1 MQIIWSII
9 ILNLF
14 IAKPMQCK
22 MNVKIENG
30 RQLIH
35 IRGREPFLGN
45 YIQLI
50 FSKIHCI
57 TSLNV
62 ESTIPLT
69 GAEEIELIYKIC
81 ENDTIWYLTHYS
93 NNGGNF
99 TLHSSIYATVFA
111 ITTHRPLD
119 IVNIDT
125 RACDHMNLK
134 KTNIKEIYKK
144 CMPIDRKISHKHKKH
159 QNQRFLIL
167 KKRIR
172 VKRSMSLEKSFEFTA
187 ENSPYHISKNITIH
201 AEQILKIHA
210 GTVMIFSRN
219 TGIIVRGTLQILGTK
234 YDPVILYSMNGTWN
248 GLCITFANVEI
259 ATQSRLIHLN
269 ISGSKYGI
277 RIESPLLPQIENVIS
292 DSNDNGL
299 TILAYNIGNSLSENI
314 LNYTLKKVTAINNRE
329 NGISIRV
336 GTREPAHLVLEEIIS
351 TSNQVNG
358 LLLEGTLHVIIFS
371 SHFFS
376 NNQDGTSIY
385 LANGSTIE
393 VHNSIFGS
401 NGQHGLQMQNAQQI
415 RVKCFSNSFMDHR
428 FGEAI
433 LATFVNRS
441 DFVLDDCRWWNNSGG
456 IAFRYVTESNLHLLN
471 GNWTRNRGTI
481 VLADKINGKT
491 NILIKNNDF
500 QQNEF
505 LINTG
510 VNSVIDLEMTEN
522 DDDTHIQI
530 QDNRFFR
537 NTMKMILLI
546 GRIESRNML
555 TNAKITI
562 LENSFAEN
570 LILNTVY
577 LATNHVNISYNTFNN
592 SQARCELHS
601 GLEVPMVSIN
611 AANNYWGT
619 INQRKVISRI
629 CDSQKDK
636 SLIPVFA
643 TPFLSTAAEKLS
655 SIITKRTGNSLK
667 VFTTSLIIK
676 KNEAVVFHEGSVL
689 YFKPNHGIIVFGSL
703 HLSGQRDNPVLLKSS
718 SRAPW
723 LGIVLNQGSII
734 NANYCILENA
744 AVGLNVSSTNISIRN
759 IRITRPISTGVL
771 ITTSYNGTF
780 DMGESIILQ
789 SRRNGIRI
797 LKRQIQDVLFL
808 RNALIVDCA
817 EAGIDFLRPAGN
829 IMLQNIV
836 LENSGSFGIFLSQ
849 REEDQLDSII
859 LSNLTVRKQERGSAG
874 ILLNLKSYHSLNL
887 NISNFVSNV
896 LPSIIIFSKCSLNEK
911 ERNKPKILVERN
923 RFAENDNLVMRITL
937 EGCEDAKICRN
948 TFTRNNQDG
957 QKGVLAIYISPKENL
972 QSNRIIDIAQNK
984 FVENN
989 GKWSLFASAVDM
1001 NPFNGTIHNNL
1012 FSGNQNYRNSLIITS
1027 PHFHVNDNEFHQFN
1041 WNNNYIYKETLNAA
1055 RNYWSNDG
1063 IPTTEEILDNR
1074 WNKMRDQVQ
1083 VNSIGRKRAAENC
1096 LALSNCSRKGQC
1108 IGLNVCQCDAGYA
1121 GSDCSQI
1128 SCLALRNCS
1137 MNGYCVAPNVCK
1149 CFDGWQRQDCSEP
1162 TCHSINNC
1170 TGHGTCVSLNEC
1182 DCEPMFAGVDCSKQ
1196 MTNCSNINCD
1206 NHGLCIDN
1214 ECVCET
1220 GWTGPFC
1227 SRPLCDQLNNCS
1239 GSGICIRPQLCEC
1252 VHGFAGED
1260 CSICEDPTC
1269 DICDAK
1275 CIHGHCNRDTKTC
1288 ICRNDWTGPYCDIC
1302 AIEKCDVSSVVLYV
1316 LPTAA
1321 GIHQKDEN
1329 ILVYGN
1335 DLPFVSSKRYTC
1347 LYGNIAS
1354 DGFYFSSS
1362 LVRCTIPNA
1371 ASPGRYLFNVIP
1383 YGSDKAVP
1391 FLDKRLIHF
1400 TLYDECNQTDCK
1412 GYCVGAV
1419 CVCPADRDGIYCEQV
1434 KILPKSSHEVL
1445 SNKKLIQAVE
1455 AEPYIVQ
1462 MPIQQ
1467 ENTIFSIET
1476 DANGMIIYPNGMVFW
1491 AQPIGRVHP
1500 YSINVTSA
1508 SLAGECLFSWNLTIK
1523 PLYIPVIT
1531 KVESVDDSN
1540 MKVIKGT
1547 VNHNAKLI
1555 GKVPVR
1561 MLVYQNDELVENTTT
1576 ISTADGHFEFKYHPF
1591 GETIS
1596 TSVIV
1601 MHPAAKFDGE
1611 QIEEDYQI
1619 TNNGKEI
1626 LVNCQ
1631 VELIIP
1637 RDKIQ
1642 IMKYEKIV
1650 KGIAI
1655 NETKPMKITFTA
1667 GGTIDNTILLLQ
1679 FKCVNTPKKLVRQ
1692 QIEIDGKRSIFASY
1706 PLEILISNTVQI
1718 PPKIITVDIINKEGY
1733 RFVVTPRISIQPGRS
1748 PLFLV
1753 STRPTLENFT
1763 EFSNP
1768 ESTLTLFLSYRQL
1781 TETVNLTTDGDLI
1794 LFEGNKQ
1801 LFTVKYRNYAAL
1813 DLFDFRVTIVDELS
1827 ALDPTHIINDAE
1839 IVLRNDVL
1847 GYDDKRQTKSSAS
1860 VVFFSIIEGT
1870 YQLTVRSPTH
1880 QLVTM
1885 IVQPSFINSSLLVF
1899 APINSPYSPIIEDGK
1914 LSLEEISKKHKLPFP
1929 KLHFT
1934 PPTILVA
1941 LNGTDEEVKLLI
1953 SSDSDGPSD
1962 HIAILPSI
1970 EIRDE
1975 YLPFSLT
1982 AADLAN
1988 GIGRGDGYYMKCK
2001 LSRIS
2006 NQSERATGCTVFAL
2020 QIPYIYMVPALMSS
2034 YVRNIMILADNR
2046 NERNDKVHLC
2056 KVTSVGLQTAFK
2068 ETSIWTKTTIYCN
2081 CGIKIKKR
2089 CRKQYISA
2097 AICGPAWKHI
2107 PDDTV
2112 SLQTTAMFILMMAEC
2127 RMAKVDFHKI
2137 RQFLACA
2144 SSLDKQCP
2152 ISQQRVFTKNKS
2164 SWKNQRR
2171 IQFFDQ
2177 LALVNEQADDILKKY
2192 FPILKVESQTVDIV
2206 ALYSTFFERL
2216 NILLPFK
2223 YFKEINNR
2231 QWFDK
2236 FFESISDSSE
2246 SGPAI
2251 SETEFEKLKKE
2262 KEGIN
2267 LVRRWNATVVEWSV
2281 TPSLSLEANFSGMK
2295 FTDARE
2301 LVIQSDRLKTLT
2313 RQYGDENPF
2322 ALLHSYMGKLIS
2334 WSLEN
2339 VSGSQQTMKF
2349 GNDDEDICA
2358 YAYSLVTPE
2367 RPYENSEFHIT
2378 LRVINKKKEPLE
2390 FVTVKLEMIR
2400 SLADTARAPLQFRIG
2415 PVVLDGINDIN
2426 RASKL
2431 LPNASFVA
2439 NWSLKPIKKMRLI
2452 REAEYQASLILKFVR
2467 GGRRSIQRIA
2477 TQPVI
2482 FRPRLSLKIYYF
2494 ILNLTRLENTKKI
2507 NTSLPIFNVMIALMN
2522 TGYSHL
2528 KNVKMEEIRI
2538 SVVSHDNVKKFVP
2551 YQMSGIVSSN
2561 GVEDRVLTDLHF
2573 TIANIESGK
2582 TVHVVYNIS
2591 TDFEQKGIIRDFKV
2605 ITSVNGELIEL
2616 EDSQIFIIHQF
2627 ISPTKFLIS
2636 LQTNPALLFYYDMQ
2650 KSIIRTIVPLVFV
2663 SVNEKSDTSDGKPFR
2678 QQIASFRFNE
2688 SRQQLASLYGRIPYP
2703 VDLEHDFEVLRINQI
2718 GKNNVLKLINPRH
2731 VWTSNTDKEFVH
2743 FIDDNP
2749 PARSELIEYEI
2760 IYGSMEVFLRPHF
2773 EFPVYHIPLVTVN
2786 WPHIGDE
2793 IARIVAT
2800 SASQSDIRY
2809 ELYSNSNETDFFSIN
2824 PETGVI
2830 HLKKEMLPPET
2841 KNSYC
2846 LTIRAIDDHGRS
2858 QTTVVTIGFNDFV
2871 KECYKLDNFNGLQPL
2886 TYIPAQSRLT
2896 EPIIKTDVNNYTSK
2910 MSKLYSLS
2918 DTRTA
2923 SLSSAFPSAITD
2935 EIETF
2940 KIKGYPVKS
2949 SVTRKHEYTKL
2960 IATQSVSDLIL
2971 GSSSPLQ
2978 LSSTIISES
2987 NSGADSELDSGLD
3000 SSIVSNIDST
3010 VSITENDLKMHRTEN
3025 TEKGRILSH
3034 EEIYDESDRTNRGE
3048 IIRNDGYR
3056 SGSGDGRWYS
3066 TSQRSDI
3073 SSTNTVDFYRTM
3085 DHFSISS
3092 ESGISTVSF
3101 TFINDSTDNNYET
3114 SEGSDINLL
3123 GEKDVSSTD
3132 SKEVPEFYP
3141 LFSSKAAIE
3150 TSLFPT
3156 ATLIHTTLSS
3166 SHQYMASI
3174 YNFSTTNTNYFHS
3187 SNNNLEA
3194 ELPSS
3199 ENNGKPTTAIRKD
3212 LFQKSS
3218 LHKSTY
3224 YTPTSSIPQIT
3235 GLSENGNAELTNIQP
3250 PTKVSTILS
3259 AGETFAK
3266 DKENIS
3272 KLACQLKDT
3281 QPIWSLICDLSKT
3294 SKNQKLLKTRSK
3306 TDLQK
3311 KMKHIKKK

>member
-1 MQIIWSII
+1 
-9 ILNLF
+9 
-14 IAKPMQCK
+14 
-22 MNVKIENG
+22 
-30 RQLIH
+30 
-35 IRGREPFLGN
+35 
-45 YIQLI
+45 
-50 FSKIHCI
+50 
-57 TSLNV
+57 
-62 ESTIPLT
+62 
-69 GAEEIELIYKIC
+69 
-81 ENDTIWYLTHYS
+81 
-93 NNGGNF
+93 
-99 TLHSSIYATVFA
+99 
-111 ITTHRPLD
+111 
-119 IVNIDT
+119 
-125 RACDHMNLK
+125 
-134 KTNIKEIYKK
+134 
-144 CMPIDRKISHKHKKH
+144 
-159 QNQRFLIL
+159 
-167 KKRIR
+167 
-172 VKRSMSLEKSFEFTA
+172 MSLEKSFEFTA

-299 TILAYNIGNSLSENI
+299 TILAYNIEYIELYI
-314 LNYTLKKVTAINNRE
+314 KKVTAINNRE

-358 LLLEGTLHVIIFS
+358 LLLEGTLHVIIF
-371 SHFFS
+371 
-376 NNQDGTSIY
+376 
-385 LANGSTIE
+385 
-393 VHNSIFGS
+393 
-401 NGQHGLQMQNAQQI
+401 QMQNAQQI

-522 DDDTHIQI
+522 DD
-530 QDNRFFR
+530 
-537 NTMKMILLI
+537 
-546 GRIESRNML
+546 
-555 TNAKITI
+555 
-562 LENSFAEN
+562 ENSFAEN

-667 VFTTSLIIK
+667 VFTTLVRPTRQSSFI
-676 KNEAVVFHEGSVL
+676 
-689 YFKPNHGIIVFGSL
+689 
-703 HLSGQRDNPVLLKSS
+703 KSS

-1001 NPFNGTIHNNL
+1001 NPFN
-1012 FSGNQNYRNSLIITS
+1012 
-1027 PHFHVNDNEFHQFN
+1027 
-1041 WNNNYIYKETLNAA
+1041 
-1055 RNYWSNDG
+1055 
-1063 IPTTEEILDNR
+1063 
-1074 WNKMRDQVQ
+1074 DQVQ

-1108 IGLNVCQCDAGYA
+1108 LNVCQCDAGYA

-1419 CVCPADRDGIYCEQV
+1419 CVCPADRDGIYCEQ
-1434 KILPKSSHEVL
+1434 
-1445 SNKKLIQAVE
+1445 
-1455 AEPYIVQ
+1455 
-1462 MPIQQ
+1462 Q

-1601 MHPAAKFDGE
+1601 MHPAAKFDGIMSFSNITWIENIFHIEYGTKIRMKPGE

-2056 KVTSVGLQTAFK
+2056 KAQAMQRLSISLSLKRHPFSGLVYLAAVSNFHGHHSAVYINQSLSWGLMSGKFGILTQRLVHPTAPVLLTKNGPLGSESLRAFIRVSPLASSCSGTVHHLSSPSIYALPPPYCIQYEWVTSVGLQTAFK

-2216 NILLPFK
+2216 NV
-2223 YFKEINNR
+2223 
-2231 QWFDK
+2231 
-2236 FFESISDSSE
+2236 
-2246 SGPAI
+2246 
-2251 SETEFEKLKKE
+2251 KE

-2452 REAEYQASLILKFVR
+2452 REAEYQS
-2467 GGRRSIQRIA
+2467 RSMM
-2477 TQPVI
+2477 P
-2482 FRPRLSLKIYYF
+2482 
-2494 ILNLTRLENTKKI
+2494 
-2507 NTSLPIFNVMIALMN
+2507 
-2522 TGYSHL
+2522 
-2528 KNVKMEEIRI
+2528 
-2538 SVVSHDNVKKFVP
+2538 
-2551 YQMSGIVSSN
+2551 
-2561 GVEDRVLTDLHF
+2561 
-2573 TIANIESGK
+2573 
-2582 TVHVVYNIS
+2582 NIS
-2591 TDFEQKGIIRDFKV
+2591 Q
-2605 ITSVNGELIEL
+2605 
-2616 EDSQIFIIHQF
+2616 
-2627 ISPTKFLIS
+2627 ISP
-2636 LQTNPALLFYYDMQ
+2636 
-2650 KSIIRTIVPLVFV
+2650 V
-2663 SVNEKSDTSDGKPFR
+2663 
-2678 QQIASFRFNE
+2678 
-2688 SRQQLASLYGRIPYP
+2688 
-2703 VDLEHDFEVLRINQI
+2703 
-2718 GKNNVLKLINPRH
+2718 
-2731 VWTSNTDKEFVH
+2731 
-2743 FIDDNP
+2743 
-2749 PARSELIEYEI
+2749 
-2760 IYGSMEVFLRPHF
+2760 
-2773 EFPVYHIPLVTVN
+2773 
-2786 WPHIGDE
+2786 
-2793 IARIVAT
+2793 
-2800 SASQSDIRY
+2800 
-2809 ELYSNSNETDFFSIN
+2809 
-2824 PETGVI
+2824 
-2830 HLKKEMLPPET
+2830 
-2841 KNSYC
+2841 
-2846 LTIRAIDDHGRS
+2846 
-2858 QTTVVTIGFNDFV
+2858 
-2871 KECYKLDNFNGLQPL
+2871 
-2886 TYIPAQSRLT
+2886 
-2896 EPIIKTDVNNYTSK
+2896 
-2910 MSKLYSLS
+2910 
-2918 DTRTA
+2918 
-2923 SLSSAFPSAITD
+2923 
-2935 EIETF
+2935 
-2940 KIKGYPVKS
+2940 
-2949 SVTRKHEYTKL
+2949 
-2960 IATQSVSDLIL
+2960 
-2971 GSSSPLQ
+2971 
-2978 LSSTIISES
+2978 
-2987 NSGADSELDSGLD
+2987 
-3000 SSIVSNIDST
+3000 
-3010 VSITENDLKMHRTEN
+3010 
-3025 TEKGRILSH
+3025 
-3034 EEIYDESDRTNRGE
+3034 
-3048 IIRNDGYR
+3048 
-3056 SGSGDGRWYS
+3056 
-3066 TSQRSDI
+3066 
-3073 SSTNTVDFYRTM
+3073 
-3085 DHFSISS
+3085 
-3092 ESGISTVSF
+3092 
-3101 TFINDSTDNNYET
+3101 
-3114 SEGSDINLL
+3114 
-3123 GEKDVSSTD
+3123 
-3132 SKEVPEFYP
+3132 
-3141 LFSSKAAIE
+3141 
-3150 TSLFPT
+3150 
-3156 ATLIHTTLSS
+3156 
-3166 SHQYMASI
+3166 
-3174 YNFSTTNTNYFHS
+3174 FST
-3187 SNNNLEA
+3187 
-3194 ELPSS
+3194 
-3199 ENNGKPTTAIRKD
+3199 G
-3212 LFQKSS
+3212 
-3218 LHKSTY
+3218 
-3224 YTPTSSIPQIT
+3224 
-3235 GLSENGNAELTNIQP
+3235 
-3250 PTKVSTILS
+3250 
-3259 AGETFAK
+3259 
-3266 DKENIS
+3266 
-3272 KLACQLKDT
+3272 
-3281 QPIWSLICDLSKT
+3281 
-3294 SKNQKLLKTRSK
+3294 
-3306 TDLQK
+3306 
-3311 KMKHIKKK
+3311 